1 MQNIDESQMKYIKGE
16 NQSQKAMY
24 CAIPYLYSIWWWTSK
39 PGVLQFTGS
48 QRAGHDWA
56 TELIVFWKKPKVRE
70 ELSGCQGESKKDL
83 ESDDADDESCMTTFT
98 CKNSYCHAPKRANF
112 TVCKFIIFW

>member
-1 MQNIDESQMKYIKGE
+1 MDESQMKYVKGE

-24 CAIPYLYSIWWWTSK
+24 YAVSYMYSIWWWTSK
-39 PGVLQFTGS
+39 PGVLQSTGF
-48 QRAGHDWA
+48 QRTGHNWA

-83 ESDDADDESCMTTFT
+83 ESDDADDTDDESYMMIFNCQ
-98 CKNSYCHAPKRANF
+98 NSYCHAPRE
-112 TVCKFIIFW
+112 